1 LGSGGSQFI
10 HRDLRF
16 TYTSI
21 ELRDYYWKHWEGAQA
36 SRRCSIIIIKKK
48 KELPACR
55 GEGSAAGLL
64 LAARADSWELADSTS
79 CWLFDVTKYGSFT

>member
-21 ELRDYYWKHWEGAQA
+21 ELRDYWLTGCSSIKEMLISFFSRKEGIT
-36 SRRCSIIIIKKK
+36 R
-48 KELPACR
+48 LR
-55 GEGSAAGLL
+55 GEGNAVGLL
-64 LAARADSWELADSTS
+64 LAARAGSWELADSTS